1 MHTISQQ
8 LRQGGCA
15 NAVVPAG
22 AVMPAQLC
30 RRHCRTVL
38 MKGPTLSGA
47 KEKQL
52 ASVEAGAGLGQG
64 RAGQGKVFRYMLKKN
79 S

>member
-1 MHTISQQ
+1 
-8 LRQGGCA
+8 
-15 NAVVPAG
+15 
-22 AVMPAQLC
+22 
-30 RRHCRTVL
+30 